1 MRRAG
6 IAMLLLAAALV
17 CSITNARASE
27 RAVADASVITESTS
41 GSVAEQ
47 PVAVA
52 QGVNVPLWFELLL
65 FAGLGTAATVL
76 LRKLSCPYCRMV
88 SRPPHGVLLCS

>member
-27 RAVADASVITESTS
+27 IAVADASVITESTS

-52 QGVNVPLWFELLL
+52 QGVNAPLWFELLL

-76 LRKLSCPYCRMV
+76 LTRKKADDSTPRRAMY
-88 SRPPHGVLLCS
+88 